1 MLGFRGCR
9 LAIAFP
15 EIAEMQARAI
25 FEGAVAAKRKTGV
38 AVRPEIMTPLIIGKV
53 EFDLIK
59 ARVDRVAQ
67 AVAAETNETIAY
79 SVGTM
84 IETPR
89 ACLRAG
95 ELAKTAEFF
104 SFGTNDLTQTC
115 LALSRD
121 DAGSFLGEYVAKGIL
136 PANPFATIDQEGVG
150 ELIEIAAARGH
161 ATRPDIKIGICGEHA
176 GDPASIGFFDKA
188 GLTYVSC
195 SPFRVPVARLAAA
208 QAALRHKPGK

>member
-1 MLGFRGCR
+1 
-9 LAIAFP
+9 
-15 EIAEMQARAI
+15 
-25 FEGAVAAKRKTGV
+25 
-38 AVRPEIMTPLIIGKV
+38 MTPLVIGKV

-121 DAGSFLGEYVAKGIL
+121 DAGSFLV
-136 PANPFATIDQEGVG
+136 NM
-150 ELIEIAAARGH
+150 
-161 ATRPDIKIGICGEHA
+161 
-176 GDPASIGFFDKA
+176 
-188 GLTYVSC
+188 
-195 SPFRVPVARLAAA
+195 
-208 QAALRHKPGK
+208 